1 MNNKKIDKDK
11 IISDIISLL
20 EIKKK
25 KKITSNYNFKE
36 LDSLNKLKLMGYMSE
51 NFNISINMDKL
62 EKIKSIEDIL
72 KIIKKN

>member
-25 KKITSNYNFKE
+25 RKSLQIT
-36 LDSLNKLKLMGYMSE
+36 
-51 NFNISINMDKL
+51 
-62 EKIKSIEDIL
+62 IL
-72 KIIKKN
+72 KN